1 MRSER
6 FDFPGA
12 HGHVLAG
19 RLELPDGPSRAT
31 ALFAHCFTCGKDV
44 FAATRI
50 ARALTD
56 RGIAVLRFDFTGL
69 GASDG
74 EFANTTFSSNVG
86 DLVAA
91 ARALADAGR
100 PVDLLLGHSLG
111 GAAVLA
117 AAGDIAEA
125 RAVAT
130 IAAPSDPHHV
140 THLFRESVP
149 AIEAA
154 GEAEVQ
160 IAGRPFRIRKEFLD
174 DVAEQ
179 RLADRIARLGRP
191 LLLFHAPLD
200 QTVGIENAGAIF
212 QAAKHPKS
220 FVSLDGADHLVSRRE
235 DAARIARIVA
245 AWVESYVPAAAEAAP
260 AVALPAGTVRV
271 AETRTARY
279 QCEVLAGPHR
289 LLADEPASVGGTD
302 TGPNPYDLL
311 LASLG
316 SCTAMTLRMYADRKG
331 WPLERAT
338 VDLRHSKVHAADCAD
353 CETREGKVDVIERAI
368 RLDGPL
374 DDEQRARLLEIADMC
389 PVHRTLHGEIV
400 VRTRLEG

>member
-179 RLADRIARLGRP
+179 RLADRIGKLGRP

-200 QTVGIENAGAIF
+200 QTVGIENAAAIF

-279 QCEVLAGPHR
+279 QCEVTSGPHR

-368 RLDGPL
+368 RIDGPL
-374 DDEQRARLLEIADMC
+374 DDAQRARLLEIADMC